1 MNISRLLKL
10 KAASEAQRILEDIA
24 GVTTVVIATP
34 DGFEIASASVRSVD
48 PSRIAAMASSISA
61 MGAVVSQEARLGR
74 CKCTTVA
81 TDDGFALFSPVR
93 NGETELV
100 VNVIAGASAVL
111 AQVMYRTAACVKL
124 LEAHQPEQA
133 DPLQS
138 VQPVQPLA

>member
-34 DGFEIASASVRSVD
+34 DGVEIASASLRDVD

-74 CKCTTVA
+74 CSAQGFSFASLCTMA
-81 TDDGFALFSPVR
+81 DILLCERTDA
-93 NGETELV
+93 E
-100 VNVIAGASAVL
+100 
-111 AQVMYRTAACVKL
+111 
-124 LEAHQPEQA
+124 
-133 DPLQS
+133 
-138 VQPVQPLA
+138 PVQDGQQEDVGRAVAAAPVPGHPR